1 VTVTVSF
8 RNAQGTVRAVIDQQR
23 LLISVREDSVFSRSG
38 IPDPFCARALPT
50 LDS

>member
-8 RNAQGTVRAVIDQQR
+8 RIAQGAVRAVIDQQR
-23 LLISVREDSVFSRSG
+23 LLVPVREGSVFGRSG
-38 IPDPFCARALPT
+38 IPDPFCARALPA